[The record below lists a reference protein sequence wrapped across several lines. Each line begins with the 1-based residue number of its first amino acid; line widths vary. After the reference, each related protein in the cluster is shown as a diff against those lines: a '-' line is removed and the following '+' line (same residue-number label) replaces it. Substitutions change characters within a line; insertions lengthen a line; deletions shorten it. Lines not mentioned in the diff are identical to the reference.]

1 MHHPQR
7 IEVGA
12 STHVGKLRQ
21 QNEDSYLVATHLGV
35 WAVAD
40 GMGGHEAGDVA
51 SRLVIEE
58 LGAVPVASTAAEL
71 LASCEARVISAN
83 HRLRQF
89 AESRGGAV
97 VGTTLA
103 ALLMFEGFYA
113 GVWSGDSRIYLIRNN
128 QIEQVSLDHTEVQ
141 ELVSEGALT
150 ADEAREWP
158 RRNVITRAIG
168 VYDSPELEMKSGT
181 LEAGDIFVLC
191 TDGLTAHVENS
202 EILAAAGHQRPQQ
215 ACDLLVAQTLDRGA
229 TDNVTVLAVQF
240 GEAASE
246 PKPPAPDSAAI
257 WD

>member
-1 MHHPQR
+1 
-7 IEVGA
+7 
-12 STHVGKLRQ
+12 
-21 QNEDSYLVATHLGV
+21 
-35 WAVAD
+35 
-40 GMGGHEAGDVA
+40 
-51 SRLVIEE
+51 
-58 LGAVPVASTAAEL
+58 
-71 LASCEARVISAN
+71 
-83 HRLRQF
+83 
-89 AESRGGAV
+89 V

-158 RRNVITRAIG
+158 RRNIITRAIG

-191 TDGLTAHVENS
+191 TDGLTAHVENG

-215 ACDLLVAQTLDRGA
+215 ACDFLVAQTLDRGA

-240 GEAASE
+240 GEAATG
-246 PKPPAPDSAAI
+246 PKPPAPDGAAI